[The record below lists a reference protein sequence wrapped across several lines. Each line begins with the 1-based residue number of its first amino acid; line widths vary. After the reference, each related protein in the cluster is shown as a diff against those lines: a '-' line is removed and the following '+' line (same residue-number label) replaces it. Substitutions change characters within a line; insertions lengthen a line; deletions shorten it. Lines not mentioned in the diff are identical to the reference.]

1 MDLDIVI
8 ENLLRQIKKIK
19 QGFTRIINAGNNLLS
34 ISDICYLH
42 IAYGFL
48 TYESDQL
55 RMFGVYLLGEL
66 SAKEKKAVKIV
77 ETKVV
82 KDGTWRDRRYSQKLS
97 NTIVKKE
104 AVSSPCPR
112 LRNGCLVATAI

>member
-19 QGFTRIINAGNNLLS
+19 QGFTHIINAGNNLLS
-34 ISDICYLH
+34 ISDRGYLY

-82 KDGTWRDRRYSQKLS
+82 KDSTRRDSRYSQKLS
-97 NTIVKKE
+97 TSIVKRE
-104 AVSSPCPR
+104 AVSSHCPK
-112 LRNGCLVATAI
+112 LRNGCYG